1 MALVERLQFARHY
14 RIENRRLAQ
23 KVDGAATSLNETDDS
38 CCGAKI
44 LCATGKATTG
54 PPMIGLPIGMGATG
68 SIGLI
73 DGVAGATTICKA
85 PRKGIGK
92 TGLILA
98 KKASTKRG
106 GKGKSICPLPMTP
119 E

>member
-1 MALVERLQFARHY
+1 MTWYGACGTTSICTALP
-14 RIENRRLAQ
+14 NREPSAGT

-98 KKASTKRG
+98 KKHPPNVVAKANQSVHYR
-106 GKGKSICPLPMTP
+106 
-119 E
+119 